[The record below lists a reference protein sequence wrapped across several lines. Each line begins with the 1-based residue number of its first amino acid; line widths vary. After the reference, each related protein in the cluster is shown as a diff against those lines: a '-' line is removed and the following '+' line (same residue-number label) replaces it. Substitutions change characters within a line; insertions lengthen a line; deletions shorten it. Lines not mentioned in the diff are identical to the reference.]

1 MLSFV
6 VKRLLLIVPLLWAV
20 SLIIFLFLRL
30 SGAEPALAY
39 LRAANIPLSDQSI
52 AEAERFLGLD
62 KPLWEQYWE
71 WLYNAVHLD
80 FGTSYMTGRPVL
92 EDLMY
97 YLPATLKLAS
107 FALMLTLLL
116 SIPLA
121 IWAARYRDKW
131 PDFTIRGLAFIGVSI
146 PNFWLGF
153 LLVLLFSIQL
163 KWLPPMGYG
172 GLSHM
177 LLPGFAIAFMSLCI
191 NARLLRASMLEVS
204 GQRHVRYARIRG
216 ISDSRVERTHILRNS
231 LLPIVTAAGM
241 HIGELFGG
249 SLVVESIFSWPGVG
263 RYAIT
268 AISNNDYPII
278 QCFTLL
284 MTTIFILC
292 NLVIDIIYAWLDPRI
307 RLEAAECQ

>member
-1 MLSFV
+1 MLSFIV
-6 VKRLLLIVPLLWAV
+6 RRLLLVIPLLWAV

-39 LRAANIPLSDQSI
+39 LRASNIPLTDASI
-52 AEAERFLGLD
+52 AEAEQYLGLD
-62 KPLWEQYWE
+62 KPLWQQYTDWFTS
-71 WLYNAVHLD
+71 AVQMD
-80 FGTSYMTGRPVL
+80 FGNSYMTGRPVID
-92 EDLMY
+92 DLMY

-107 FALMLTLLL
+107 FALLITLVL

-153 LLVLLFSIQL
+153 LLVLLFSIHLQ
-163 KWLPPMGYG
+163 WLPPMGYG

-177 LLPGFAIAFMSLCI
+177 LLPAVAIAFMSLCI
-191 NARLLRASMLEVS
+191 NARLLRASMLEVQ
-204 GQRHVRYARIRG
+204 GQRHVRYALIRG
-216 ISDSRVERTHILRNS
+216 IKARKVERNHVLRNS

-241 HIGELFGG
+241 HIGELIGG

-278 QCFTLL
+278 QCFTLM

-292 NLVIDIIYAWLDPRI
+292 NLVIDILYAWLDPRI